1 MCFPR
6 DMCAPEHI
14 SLVICVS
21 WVGKHKTLKL
31 GTQAFKWDNNIKNKM
46 AIGCVEI
53 PAGSVVVVGERI
65 HKYYYKGAV
74 G

>member
-1 MCFPR
+1 
-6 DMCAPEHI
+6 MCAPEHI

-21 WVGKHKTLKL
+21 RVGKHKALKL
-31 GTQAFKWDNNIKNKM
+31 GIQAFRWHNNIKNKM

-53 PAGSVVVVGERI
+53 QAGSVVVGERI
-65 HKYYYKGAV
+65 HRYYYKGAV